1 MRSATAATSAQGHP
15 ASSCGIWHVA
25 PGPNVRSFNNN
36 LRAVATVSS
45 GDMWAVGSTY
55 SNQILSPSST
65 LTDHWNGTRWS
76 IVPSPNVRSASNFL
90 SAVAAVSSSDVW
102 AVGSYYIDDRGS
114 VGKTLIEHWNG
125 TSWSIVPSP
134 NVGSSFNQLDGV
146 AVVSASDIWAAGN
159 YISQNPA
166 KTLIE
171 HWNGTSWRVVASPG
185 PRASNN
191 ELDQVTVAS
200 ANDIWT
206 VGSFSITNGND
217 QTLTEH
223 WNGTSLNVVASPNV
237 GSYSNY
243 LRGVAA
249 VSPQDIW
256 AVGFARGDG
265 RLGKRSLGRGVPSLA
280 RPDLPNVVRAWL
292 LVSGYPAGLRILRYH
307 YNETLICML
316 AGQQRKLF
324 VKGIFGL

>member
-1 MRSATAATSAQGHP
+1 MCYLKISFQALMLIVVLVMLSIGIRSATAATSAQGHS
-15 ASSCGIWHVA
+15 ASSCGIWRVA

-45 GDMWAVGSTY
+45 GDIWAVGSTY

-125 TSWSIVPSP
+125 TSW
-134 NVGSSFNQLDGV
+134 
-146 AVVSASDIWAAGN
+146 
-159 YISQNPA
+159 
-166 KTLIE
+166 
-171 HWNGTSWRVVASPG
+171 RVVASPS

-249 VSPQDIW
+249 VSLQDIW
-256 AVGFARGDG
+256 AVG
-265 RLGKRSLGRGVPSLA
+265 
-280 RPDLPNVVRAWL
+280 L
-292 LVSGYPAGLRILRYH
+292 LTVA
-307 YNETLICML
+307 E
-316 AGQQRKLF
+316 F
-324 VKGIFGL
+324 V